1 VPFTTEDLEDAYD
14 LDGFADVIHQSR
26 RTAERIVARR
36 EVDFVR
42 TGAGR
47 GQKILIPR
55 RAAEDYINRQA
66 VTTRRGKAAS

>member
-1 VPFTTEDLEDAYD
+1 M
-14 LDGFADVIHQSR
+14 
-26 RTAERIVARR
+26 ARR